1 MQVVAISTPRN
12 SAQAQ
17 LLLQQHRL
25 RADVF
30 CKRLGWDVSVEK
42 GMERDNFDDLA
53 PTYIIAT
60 DNNGRVT
67 ACARLLPAVGPTM
80 VETVFPSLLPDGKLC
95 AHTAMIESSRFCV
108 DTGTEQTR
116 SGNSIHETTRAM
128 FAAIIEWSLLH
139 GFSEIVTVTDLRFE
153 RILARV
159 GWPLRRLGSPQ
170 KIGVTTAVA
179 GMLSTDW
186 ETSFRLRPDAYNSS
200 LRTGNE
206 HRRQG

>member
-1 MQVVAISTPRN
+1 MQVVAISTP
-12 SAQAQ
+12 QDPTEAQ
-17 LLLQQHRL
+17 LLLAQHRL

-30 CKRLGWDVSVEK
+30 CKRLGWDVSVED
-42 GMERDNFDDLA
+42 GMERDHFDDLA
-53 PTYIIAT
+53 PTYIIAI
-60 DNNGRVT
+60 DDSSRVT

-95 AHTAMIESSRFCV
+95 THASMVESSRFCV
-108 DTGTEQTR
+108 DTGTERTR
-116 SGNSIHETTRAM
+116 ADNSIHETTRAM

-139 GFSEIVTVTDLRFE
+139 GFTEIVTVTDLRFE

-159 GWPLRRLGSPQ
+159 GWPLRRLGTP
-170 KIGVTTAVA
+170 KRIGVTTAVA

-186 ETSFRLRPDAYNSS
+186 ETSFRLRPDDYNAS
-200 LRTGNE
+200 LRNGNE